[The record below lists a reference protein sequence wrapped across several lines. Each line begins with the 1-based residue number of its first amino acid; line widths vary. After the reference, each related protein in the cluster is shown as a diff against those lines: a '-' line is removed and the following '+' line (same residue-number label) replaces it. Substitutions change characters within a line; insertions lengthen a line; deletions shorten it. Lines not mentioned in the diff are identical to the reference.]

1 MSDFKFI
8 EHIINGHQD
17 DYRILVEKYQ
27 EQVFRICMGY
37 VHNEDDAND
46 LTQETFIK
54 AFYSLH
60 SFKFKSS
67 FSTWIYRIAVNICL
81 NHLRKKKGNVIDRIE
96 HALDS
101 ASSKSTLSITDNS
114 NPEEILITEEHRKVI
129 FSEIAKLSDKQ
140 KTAFI
145 LSKYDELPQK
155 EIAEIMQITEGAV
168 ESLIQRAK
176 TNLQKRLRK
185 VLKLDDK
192 RIVMK
197 MIMVFW

>member
-1 MSDFKFI
+1 MSDFKVI
-8 EHIINGHQD
+8 ENILIGHQN

-27 EQVFRICMGY
+27 EQIFRICIGY
-37 VHNEDDAND
+37 IHNEDDAND

-54 AFYSLH
+54 AFNNLS

-67 FSTWIYRIAVNICL
+67 FSTWVYRIAVNICL
-81 NHLRKKKGNVIDRIE
+81 NHLRKRKVNILDRIE
-96 HALDS
+96 NSLDS
-101 ASSKSTLSITDNS
+101 LTSKTTMRVTDYS

-129 FSEIAKLSDKQ
+129 FNEIDKLSDKQ

-155 EIAEIMQITEGAV
+155 EIAKIMQITEGAV

-176 TNLQKRLRK
+176 NNLQKRLSK
-185 VLKLDDK
+185 VLKQDK
-192 RIVMK
+192 QVIMK
-197 MIMVFW
+197 MILIC